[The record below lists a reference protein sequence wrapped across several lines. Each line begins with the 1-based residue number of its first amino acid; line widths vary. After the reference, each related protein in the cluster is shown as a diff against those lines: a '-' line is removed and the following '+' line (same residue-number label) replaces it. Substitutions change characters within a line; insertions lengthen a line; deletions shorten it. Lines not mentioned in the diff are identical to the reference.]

1 MKKIII
7 AIAGLHLVGWG
18 LLLLL
23 GGPSLVL
30 GVGVLAYTLGFRH
43 AFDADHLVAIDATT
57 RKLVHEH
64 KDSHG
69 VGFFFS
75 LGHSTVV
82 FVATALS
89 IAGISS
95 VGADL
100 LNEDSALK
108 QTGGFI
114 GSLVAGSFLMFLAVY
129 NLYILKKIICRE
141 DSAPKG
147 FWARFIRPANSA
159 KQMYPVG
166 LLFGLG
172 FDTATSIAILSLSIV
187 SVASGQLLFAAIA
200 LPIIFT
206 SGMALGD
213 TLSGYIMHRGIKWSV
228 AKEQRRTY
236 NLLLTLLAIIASIAI
251 ATLIFI
257 IYPIHYDKHGIG
269 FLVAIY
275 VALFVSIYAA
285 ISNAMYISLVLKN
298 NLKPAGASIAHFGF
312 ALMIVGMLLDQ
323 YVDYL
328 CCVL

>member
-1 MKKIII
+1 MKKILI
-7 AIAGLHLVGWG
+7 AIAVLHLIGWG
-18 LLLLL
+18 LLFGL
-23 GGPSLVL
+23 GAEGIAISTGL
-30 GVGVLAYTLGFRH
+30 LAYTLGIRH

-82 FVATALS
+82 FIATVLA

-95 VGADL
+95 IGTDL

-114 GSLVAGSFLMFLAVY
+114 GSLVAGSFLMLLAAY
-129 NLYILKKIICRE
+129 NLYILKKIISKE
-141 DSAPKG
+141 DSTPKG
-147 FWARFIRPANSA
+147 FLARFIRPANSA
-159 KQMYPVG
+159 QQMYPIG

-213 TLSGYIMHRGIKWSV
+213 TLSGYLMHRAIKWSV
-228 AKEQRRTY
+228 AKEQRKLY
-236 NLLLTLLAIIASIAI
+236 NLLLTATTIIASLAI
-251 ATLIFI
+251 GI
-257 IYPIHYDKHGIG
+257 PI
-269 FLVAIY
+269 
-275 VALFVSIYAA
+275 
-285 ISNAMYISLVLKN
+285 
-298 NLKPAGASIAHFGF
+298 
-312 ALMIVGMLLDQ
+312 LLE
-323 YVDYL
+323 L
-328 CCVL
+328 

>member
-1 MKKIII
+1 MKKIILTI
-7 AIAGLHLVGWG
+7 IVLHLVGWG
-18 LLLLL
+18 LLYGMGSEALAIST
-23 GGPSLVL
+23 GW
-30 GVGVLAYTLGFRH
+30 LAYTLGLRH

-82 FVATALS
+82 FIATVLAIS
-89 IAGISS
+89 GITS

-114 GSLVAGSFLMFLAVY
+114 GGLVAGSFLMLLAIY
-129 NLYILKKIICRE
+129 NLYILKKIICKE
-141 DSAPKG
+141 DSAAPKG

-187 SVASGQLLFAAIA
+187 SVASGQLIFAAFA

-213 TLSGYIMHRGIKWSV
+213 TLSGYLMGKGIRWSV

-236 NLLLTLLAIIASIAI
+236 NLLLTLVAIIASIAI
-251 ATLIFI
+251 GF
-257 IYPIHYDKHGIG
+257 PI
-269 FLVAIY
+269 
-275 VALFVSIYAA
+275 
-285 ISNAMYISLVLKN
+285 
-298 NLKPAGASIAHFGF
+298 
-312 ALMIVGMLLDQ
+312 LLQ
-323 YVDYL
+323 L
-328 CCVL
+328 